1 MKVLRSLLLALGMLA
16 ALAGCASLGP
26 PFQPLAAVPAGKAV
40 VYIYRP
46 PSFVGSAVT
55 FKVNAGDLP
64 VISLSNGGYFPYVTA
79 PGRIS
84 FWAKTEAESF
94 VIVDVEPGLEYYLK
108 GTIGMGVFVGRPRLE
123 QVPAATGRLEILDCK
138 LIPLL

>member
-1 MKVLRSLLLALGMLA
+1 MKALRWILLVLGLLS

-26 PFQPLAAVPAGKAV
+26 PFQPLASVPSGKAV
-40 VYIYRP
+40 VYLYRP
-46 PSFVGSAVT
+46 PSFVGSAVSFT
-55 FKVNAGDLP
+55 VNAGELP

-94 VIVDVEPGLEYYLK
+94 VIIDVESGMEYYLK
-108 GTIGMGVFVGRPRLE
+108 GTVGMGILVGRPKLE
-123 QVPAATGRLEILDCK
+123 QMPAAVGRLEILDCK
-138 LIPLL
+138 LIPLM

>member
-1 MKVLRSLLLALGMLA
+1 MKALRWILLVLGLLS

-26 PFQPLAAVPAGKAV
+26 AFQPLASVPSGKAV
-40 VYIYRP
+40 VYLYRP
-46 PSFVGSAVT
+46 PSFVGSAVSFT
-55 FKVNAGDLP
+55 VNAGELP

-94 VIVDVEPGLEYYLK
+94 VIIDVESGMEYYLK
-108 GTIGMGVFVGRPRLE
+108 GTVGMGILVGRPKLE
-123 QVPAATGRLEILDCK
+123 QMPAAVGRLEILDC
-138 LIPLL
+138 